1 MPKLENVKSV
11 LILGSGGIKIAE
23 AAEFDY
29 SGSQA
34 IKALKEE
41 GIRVIL
47 VNPNVATIQTSTNL
61 ADKVYLLPV
70 KPEFVEK
77 VIAKER
83 PDGILLGF
91 GGQTALNCGVELAKK
106 GVLERYGVKVLGTSV
121 ESIVKASDR
130 DLFRETM
137 IKHGIPVPPS
147 KAAFSVKEALEIA
160 EDIGY
165 PVMVRVAF
173 NLGGAGSLVAFSRE
187 ELEKLAARALAQS
200 PVNQILVEK
209 YLHHWKEIE
218 FEVVRD
224 YKDNAV
230 AVACLENMDPM
241 GIHTGDSIVV
251 APSQTLTNREYQLL
265 RDASLAVARAIGIVG
280 ECNVQLALDP
290 ESEKYYVIETNPR
303 MSRSSAL
310 ASKATGY
317 PLAYIAAKL
326 AIGYTLPELINKV
339 TGITSAHFEPALDY
353 VVVKMPRWDF
363 KKFSNA
369 MEQIGTEMRSIG
381 EVMAIGRCFEEALQK
396 AIRMLDIGKDGLVAN
411 IDEDYEDFSL
421 DELRNSLKV
430 PRPYRIFTIA
440 KAIRAGMSIDEIY
453 ALTGIDPWYL
463 YKIKNIVDMER
474 KLKRI
479 RRLSNDES
487 IVDLIREAKRL
498 GFSDVQIAR
507 CIGVNE
513 DEIREF
519 RKRHG
524 ILPVVKRIDT
534 LAAEWPAK
542 TNYLYVTYGGD
553 SDDID
558 FSRGNKVL
566 VLGAGVFRIGVS
578 VEFDWCVVQL
588 SWALKSKG
596 VDEVIVLNYNPETV
610 STDWDVNDKLYFD
623 EITLERVLDIYEK
636 EKPIGVITCVGG
648 QIANNLAPLLEKKG
662 IKILG
667 SSGNAVDMAED
678 RRKFS
683 ALLDKLSI
691 PQPPWI
697 ECENPDDVI
706 EFCRKVGFPVIVRP
720 SYVLSGLAMRIIRS
734 EEELKAYL
742 NEISRNPKVSKLVVS
757 KFITGAKEV
766 EVDCVSD
773 GKRVLIGAVIE
784 HIEHAG
790 VHSGDSTMVIPP
802 LTLSPEVINKL
813 KEYTYRI
820 CTSLGAKG
828 PVNIQYIVKDDKV
841 YVIECN
847 LRASRS
853 MPFVSK
859 VKGINLMEH
868 VADVLMNGELKI
880 ESKIYEPPV
889 LHYGIKTPQFS
900 WTRIREAYPTLD
912 VEMRSTGEVASLG
925 VNFYD
930 ALIKSWLAA
939 PPNEIPEKG
948 TTILIVLHDVN
959 DKDILTKVFEI
970 TKILYSLSYKPIIVS
985 SLSLENGD
993 SIYKYVNLIK
1003 RRKVGMVIIVDGH
1016 DGRDIKWDYPIRRS
1030 CADFLVPL
1038 VLDLNLA
1045 YYLVKAF
1052 KYYLLGGEITVSSLD
1067 EYYRWGKLWK
1077 K

>member
-1 MPKLENVKSV
+1 MPKLEDIRSV

-47 VNPNVATIQTSTNL
+47 VNPNVATIQTSLEL
-61 ADKVYLLPV
+61 ADKVYLVPV
-70 KPEFVEK
+70 RPEFVEK

-91 GGQTALNCGVELAKK
+91 GGQTALNCGVELAKR
-106 GVLERYGVKVLGTSV
+106 GILEKYGVKVLGTPV

-130 DLFRETM
+130 DLFRELM
-137 IKHGIPVPPS
+137 MKHGIPVPPS
-147 KAAFSVKEALEIA
+147 KAAFSVEEALEVA
-160 EDIGY
+160 EEIGY

-173 NLGGAGSLVAFSRE
+173 NLGGAGSLVAFSKE
-187 ELEKLAARALAQS
+187 ELAKLAERALAQS
-200 PVNQILVEK
+200 PVRQILIER

-224 YKDNAV
+224 YKGNTV

-241 GIHTGDSIVV
+241 GIHTGDSIVI

-265 RDASLAVARAIGIVG
+265 RDASIAVAKAIGIIG

-290 ESEKYYVIETNPR
+290 RSETFYVIETNPR

-326 AIGYTLPELINKV
+326 ALGYTLPELINKV

-363 KKFSNA
+363 NKFPGSIKV
-369 MEQIGTEMRSIG
+369 IGTEMRSIG

-396 AIRMLDIGKDGLVAN
+396 AIRMLDIGKEGLVAN
-411 IDEDYEDFSL
+411 PNDSDDLSL
-421 DELRNSLKV
+421 EELREKLRV
-430 PRPYRIFTIA
+430 PRPDRIFIIA
-440 KAIRAGMSIDEIY
+440 KAIKAGMSINEIY
-453 ALTGIDPWYL
+453 ELTGIDPWYL
-463 YKIKNIVDMER
+463 HKIENIVLMER
-474 KLKRI
+474 KLRKVGKLTDRADI
-479 RRLSNDES
+479 VRL
-487 IVDLIREAKRL
+487 IKEAKRL
-498 GFSDVQIAR
+498 GFSDKQIAL
-507 CIGVNE
+507 CLGTTE
-513 DEIREF
+513 DEVRRF
-519 RKRHG
+519 RKKHG
-524 ILPVVKRIDT
+524 ILPVVKQIDT
-534 LAAEWPAK
+534 LAAEWPAR
-542 TNYLYVTYGGD
+542 TNYLYLTYGGD

-558 FSRGNKVL
+558 LSKKKRKVL
-566 VLGAGVFRIGVS
+566 ILGAGVFRIGVS

-588 SWALKSKG
+588 SWALRKRG
-596 VDEVIVLNYNPETV
+596 IDEVIVLNYNPETV

-636 EKPIGVITCVGG
+636 EKPIGVIACVGG
-648 QIANNLAPLLEKKG
+648 QISNNLAPLLEKRG
-662 IKILG
+662 VKILG
-667 SSGNAVDMAED
+667 SSGKAVDMAED

-683 ALLDKLSI
+683 ALLDKLGI

-697 ECENPDDVI
+697 ECKDPREVR
-706 EFCRKVGFPVIVRP
+706 EFCSKIGFPVIIRP
-720 SYVLSGLAMRIIRS
+720 SYVLSGVAMRVIRS
-734 EEELKAYL
+734 EKELEKYL
-742 NEISRNPKVSKLVVS
+742 DEIMRNPDIRKLVVS
-757 KFITGAKEV
+757 KFMENAREV

-784 HIEHAG
+784 HIERAG

-802 LTLSPEVINKL
+802 FTLDKEVIDKI
-813 KEYTYRI
+813 KRYTYMI
-820 CTSLGAKG
+820 CTALGARG
-828 PVNIQYIVKDDKV
+828 PVNIQYVVKNGKV

-859 VKGINLMEH
+859 VKGVNLMEH
-868 VADVLMNGELKI
+868 VADVILYGRLNIPED
-880 ESKIYEPPV
+880 IYEPEV
-889 LHYGIKTPQFS
+889 SHWGIKTPQFS
-900 WTRIREAYPTLD
+900 WTRIRGAYPSLD

-925 VNFYD
+925 INFYD
-930 ALIKSWLAA
+930 ALIKSWLSA
-939 PPNEIPEKG
+939 PPNNIPPKG
-948 TTILIVLHDVN
+948 SIILILVN
-959 DKDILTKVFEI
+959 DDLINDDIAKINEIVKDLAN
-970 TKILYSLSYKPIIVS
+970 LSYKPRIIHPE
-985 SLSLENGD
+985 LLENGV
-993 SIYKYVNLIK
+993 SIDEYVALIK
-1003 RRKVGMVIIVDGH
+1003 EGKVGLVIAINTQNDNGF
-1016 DGRDIKWDYPIRRS
+1016 KWDYPIRRA

-1038 VLDLNLA
+1038 VLDVDLA
-1045 YYLVKAF
+1045 YHLVKAF
-1052 KYYLLGGEITVSSLD
+1052 NYYLSGQKITIMSLD
-1067 EYYRWGKLWK
+1067 EYYRGVFNG
-1077 K
+1077 